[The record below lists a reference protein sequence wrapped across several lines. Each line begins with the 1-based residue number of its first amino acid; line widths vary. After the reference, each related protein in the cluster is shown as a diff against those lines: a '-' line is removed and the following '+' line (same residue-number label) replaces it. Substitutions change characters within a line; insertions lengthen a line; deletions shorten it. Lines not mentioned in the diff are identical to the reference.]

1 MNISVKEMLKR
12 NFLRTSWCKLRTR
25 YVHKNVLPEVNSKE
39 SEIAK
44 IRNIGILAHIDAGK
58 YYISYQ
64 MQWEKKKKK

>member
-1 MNISVKEMLKR
+1 MNIGVKEMLKQ

-25 YVHKNVLPEVNSKE
+25 YVHKNALPETKSKE

-58 YYISYQ
+58 YYIPIKCN
-64 MQWEKKKKK
+64 EKKKK